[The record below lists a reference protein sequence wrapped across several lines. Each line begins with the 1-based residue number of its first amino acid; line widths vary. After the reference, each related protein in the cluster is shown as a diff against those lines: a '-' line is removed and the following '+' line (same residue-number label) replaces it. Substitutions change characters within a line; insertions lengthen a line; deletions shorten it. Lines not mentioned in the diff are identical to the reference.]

1 MISRL
6 VFDYSIW
13 SREEKNVPIL
23 LVCEEAQRYLPRE
36 DGHVKSAAQRN
47 FERIAKEGRKH
58 GISLGL
64 ISQRPS
70 DLSEAVLSQCGTLFV
85 LRLTTERDQHFIKSA
100 VPDWAHGVVS
110 GISSLRNRECVV
122 FGEAVPMPVRV
133 AIDFLDESRRPSSSD
148 PNFTASWNDTDPDP
162 EMVRRIIGRWRN
174 QRRDA

>member
-1 MISRL
+1 
-6 VFDYSIW
+6 
-13 SREEKNVPIL
+13 
-23 LVCEEAQRYLPRE
+23 
-36 DGHVKSAAQRN
+36 
-47 FERIAKEGRKH
+47 
-58 GISLGL
+58 
-64 ISQRPS
+64 
-70 DLSEAVLSQCGTLFV
+70 
-85 LRLTTERDQHFIKSA
+85 